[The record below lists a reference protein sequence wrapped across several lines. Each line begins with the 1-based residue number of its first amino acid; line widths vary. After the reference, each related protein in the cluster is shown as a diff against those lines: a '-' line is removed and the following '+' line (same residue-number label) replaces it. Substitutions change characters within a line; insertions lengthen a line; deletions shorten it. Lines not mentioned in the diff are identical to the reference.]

1 MSAKNITTE
10 KMNTSGIQSGGGGDN
25 EGRGPRVLTRQPNNV
40 SAKGP
45 KGGQMAKPKTGGTGK
60 QG

>member
-10 KMNTSGIQSGGGGDN
+10 KMNTSGFQSGG
-25 EGRGPRVLTRQPNNV
+25 EGREGNKPRVLTKQPNLV

>member
-1 MSAKNITTE
+1 MSARNISTE
-10 KMNTSGIQSGGGGDN
+10 KMPRMGMSGSRAG
-25 EGRGPRVLTRQPNNV
+25 ESPRVLTKQPNHA

-45 KGGQMAKPKTGGTGK
+45 KGGQMAKPKKGGAGR

>member
-1 MSAKNITTE
+1 MSAKNISSE
-10 KMNTSGIQSGGGGDN
+10 KMNTSGFGGGRSG
-25 EGRGPRVLTRQPNNV
+25 EKPRVLTPQPNHA

-45 KGGQMAKPKTGGTGK
+45 KGGQMAKPKKGGTGK